1 MRTAKERC
9 LEIRQIP
16 TVQTVMSDPYYFS
29 KISLFRFALIPSL
42 LTTSSEEVLIKC
54 FGFPH
59 LLHFHLAFLWKW
71 RSIAWC
77 IENISTCKGGFCALC
92 CKRTIKINHKN
103 YLDSK
108 ILWSLHISPGRK
120 PEPSPYSQK
129 NPNQPPGNKREALRS
144 WRSKDTSDP
153 FISTT
158 NVLITYHADVKLY
171 IHISNSEKGQHII
184 HE

>member
-1 MRTAKERC
+1 MLRNKTDSNS
-9 LEIRQIP
+9 
-16 TVQTVMSDPYYFS
+16 SDS
-29 KISLFRFALIPSL
+29 DVRSL
-42 LTTSSEEVLIKC
+42 LLFQNKPLQIRSYTLTIDNQL
-54 FGFPH
+54 
-59 LLHFHLAFLWKW
+59 W
-71 RSIAWC
+71 RSAYKMLWFSSSSTFSPC
-77 IENISTCKGGFCALC
+77 FSMKVKKHCMMYWEYLNNTCKGGFCALC

-144 WRSKDTSDP
+144 WKSKDTSDP